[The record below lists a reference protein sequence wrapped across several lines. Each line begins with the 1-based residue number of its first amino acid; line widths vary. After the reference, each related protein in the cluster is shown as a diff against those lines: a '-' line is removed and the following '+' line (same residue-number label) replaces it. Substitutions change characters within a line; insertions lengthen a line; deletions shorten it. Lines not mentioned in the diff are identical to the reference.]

1 MPTKSLTIRE
11 DSDVIIVDVNSDL
24 GSYEAAELRRGLQEL
39 IGQEAHKII
48 VNLNGVQ
55 HINSTAVGALVGVAK
70 RLRQKSGDLKVFG
83 TADHIKRTFD
93 LIVPPGCLNF
103 MNRRPARSLALNK
116 ASVNLQI

>member
-39 IGQEAHKII
+39 IGQEAEKII

-55 HINSTAVGALVGVAK
+55 HINSTAVGALVGIAK

-93 LIVPPGCLNF
+93 LIGASRVLELYESE
-103 MNRRPARSLALNK
+103 ASALAGFK
-116 ASVNLQI
+116 